1 MRKIP
6 LNNQT
11 ILNKLD
17 ELHQFRQPEVLNE
30 FVQTGEK
37 FTVKEKD
44 WFTSDEYFDKIRGMK
59 RNHDG
64 FPEAIKS
71 TSLQYSTMK
80 PKTGGNPKLRQETY
94 RKLTDFTEW
103 FEGNYCLKNNA
114 LFAIY
119 PPDGFISWHNNANAA
134 AYNCIL
140 TWSETGDGYFK
151 WWDTRKEEFVY
162 WHDEPGWQCR
172 LGYFGSYEDDWDDLV
187 YHCAATDCWRM
198 TVSFT
203 FDRSEQ
209 SQMMQDWL
217 VEDLMADE

>member
-94 RKLTDFTEW
+94 RKLTLDRPVTYQIKVPGLFGDQWSDWNGGMTISVKSD
-103 FEGNYCLKNNA
+103 GDNLPTTTLTAVLDQAA
-114 LFAIY
+114 LQ
-119 PPDGFISWHNNANAA
+119 G
-134 AYNCIL
+134 L
-140 TWSETGDGYFK
+140 L
-151 WWDTRKEEFVY
+151 
-162 WHDEPGWQCR
+162 CR
-172 LGYFGSYEDDWDDLV
+172 LYSMGLPLISVFCV
-187 YHCAATDCWRM
+187 DCY
-198 TVSFT
+198 
-203 FDRSEQ
+203 
-209 SQMMQDWL
+209 
-217 VEDLMADE
+217 